1 MNRSPVAGFRV
12 IVPSGALATAVFDG
26 MAVGAGVGAGWMA
39 GDGAGAAAGAGAGCE
54 VPSNSFRLSRIAFT
68 FLLNTSISLAMRVF
82 CSALTGPR

>member
-39 GDGAGAAAGAGAGCE
+39 GWLAGDGAGAAGCE
-54 VPSNSFRLSRIAFT
+54 FAADFSRKI
-68 FLLNTSISLAMRVF
+68 
-82 CSALTGPR
+82 